1 MEIMN
6 LIGQGMGVDQDRLT
20 AIAVNLANV
29 RTPAYKRELV
39 NGAAVETQMDALERR
54 SQGADA
60 PSPSATYSDMR
71 PGAVRYTG
79 RPLDLALTGEA
90 AFLELSRD
98 GKTLYGRQGALHVDS
113 QGRLATAGGDLVM
126 GQGGEIRLT
135 STAPRIDPMG
145 NVYDQ
150 GRFVD
155 KLSLASFT
163 DPQGL
168 TRLGGGVYAA
178 SQGRAQPAREGESTV
193 LQGYQEGSNV
203 DPAREMV
210 GMIDVM
216 RHFESLQKSA
226 QFIDEMTGRAVQKLG
241 EF

>member
-39 NGAAVETQMDALERR
+39 NGAAFETQMDALERR
-54 SQGADA
+54 SAGAGT

-79 RPLDLALTGEA
+79 RPLDVALTGET
-90 AFLELSRD
+90 AFIELSRD
-98 GKTLYGRQGALHVDS
+98 GKTLYGRQGSLHVDS

-168 TRLGGGVYAA
+168 TRLGGGRLRGVARPCTTGARRRIVGAA
-178 SQGRAQPAREGESTV
+178 RLSGRLERGSGARDG
-193 LQGYQEGSNV
+193 
-203 DPAREMV
+203 
-210 GMIDVM
+210 
-216 RHFESLQKSA
+216 RHDRRHAPL
-226 QFIDEMTGRAVQKLG
+226 
-241 EF
+241 